1 MCAQLLD
8 WTLGMGM
15 TRCVMIMMDK
25 KSFLLIA
32 IYDGMQMKVCGAP
45 VVSNESFQL
54 PVLFIESRRDS
65 SHIRGA
71 LNLLINN
78 SHKVPIVSPQVSV
91 YSLSQWKRTKNTYS
105 IRHRLFM
112 NTYYKMKNMC
122 MRLKWSMNMVQCIAE
137 ILVLIKNR
145 VMYTIPIT
153 HMIVLGRFT
162 NLVKHVGRIL
172 KEKIA

>member
-1 MCAQLLD
+1 MCAQLVD

-45 VVSNESFQL
+45 VASNESFQL

-78 SHKVPIVSPQVSV
+78 SHKVPIVSQVLV

-112 NTYYKMKNMC
+112 NTYYKMKNVW
-122 MRLKWSMNMVQCIAE
+122 LKWSTNMLQCIAE
-137 ILVLIKNR
+137 FSVHIL
-145 VMYTIPIT
+145 M
-153 HMIVLGRFT
+153 
-162 NLVKHVGRIL
+162 
-172 KEKIA
+172 